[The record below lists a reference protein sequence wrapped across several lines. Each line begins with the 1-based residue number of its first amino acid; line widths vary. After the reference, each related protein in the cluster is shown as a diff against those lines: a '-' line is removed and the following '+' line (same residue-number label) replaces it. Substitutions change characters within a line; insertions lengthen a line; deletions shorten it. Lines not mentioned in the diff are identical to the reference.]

1 MQGYL
6 FPENFS
12 YRTLRETARSFVL
25 KKGRSSVHK
34 RTLLDTFDGR
44 LYRRGFVLLQS
55 GSEYGLCSLKTGQ
68 AVKRCHCQTR
78 KRIRFSHDLPAGP
91 LQHRLLPISEAR
103 ALLARARWLEKK
115 YPFSLYN
122 RRQQLVGHGEVTE
135 IQSAAGSRLFHAAI
149 VAERGHKSELKIW
162 LRRLAELG
170 MVQTAGSA
178 YARYLELS
186 QLNLAGYSPKR
197 IIRLQPH
204 WPVQRA
210 LQALLR
216 HQIQVML
223 QNEAG
228 LRGDWDAEFLHDFR
242 VAIRRTR
249 SLISLFKK
257 ELASDRLQ
265 QARTDFAFLS
275 EKTNHLRDLD
285 VELLHRDTYRKLL
298 PPSLHGGL
306 EVLFKAAGRERQK
319 EFNSFIRVLDGVAF
333 RRIKKNWQAFLKR
346 AKPQP
351 HSASEPSLQIGRLIN
366 RLVVRRLK
374 KLEKMATAVTAT
386 AADEELHRL
395 RIEGKKLRYL
405 LEFFSSLYPRP
416 ELERIL
422 EPLKRMQDHLGTL
435 NDLAVQQARLLR
447 HVQEQQG
454 RRPDPHMTAAIGALV
469 AVLHQQYLQLRLSL
483 PETTNDFF
491 TTENKKRCRKAFSG

>member
-1 MQGYL
+1 L
-6 FPENFS
+6 HN
-12 YRTLRETARSFVL
+12 
-25 KKGRSSVHK
+25 
-34 RTLLDTFDGR
+34 R
-44 LYRRGFVLLQS
+44 LQ
-55 GSEYGLCSLKTGQ
+55 
-68 AVKRCHCQTR
+68 
-78 KRIRFSHDLPAGP
+78 
-91 LQHRLLPISEAR
+91 PISEAR
-103 ALLARARWLEKK
+103 ALLARAHWLEKNH
-115 YPFSLYN
+115 PFSLYN
-122 RRQQLVGHGEVTE
+122 RRKQLVGHGEIVE
-135 IQSAAGSRLFHAAI
+135 IYNTAGSRFLYAAL

-170 MVQTAGSA
+170 MVQTSGSA
-178 YARYLELS
+178 YARFIEIS
-186 QLNLAGYSPKR
+186 QLNLAGYAPKR

-204 WPVQRA
+204 WPVRRA

-257 ELASDRLQ
+257 VLASDRMQ
-265 QARTDFAFLS
+265 QARQDFAFLS

-285 VELLHRDTYRKLL
+285 VQLLHRDTYRKLL
-298 PPSLHGGL
+298 PPSLHDGL
-306 EVLFKAAGRERQK
+306 EVLFKAAARERQK

-333 RRIKKNWQAFLKR
+333 RRIKKKWLEFLKHG
-346 AKPQP
+346 KPPQHP
-351 HSASEPSLQIGRLIN
+351 GQEPSLPIGQLVN
-366 RLVVRRLK
+366 RLVLQRLK
-374 KLEKMATAVTAT
+374 KLQKMAGAVTE
-386 AADEELHRL
+386 AAQDEELHRL

-422 EPLKRMQDHLGTL
+422 EPLKQMQDHLGTL

-447 HVQEQQG
+447 HVREPQA
-454 RRPDPHMTAAIGALV
+454 RRPHPHMTAAIGALV
-469 AVLHQQYLQLRLSL
+469 AVLHQHYLQLRHSL
-483 PETTNDFF
+483 PETISVFF
-491 TTENKKRCRKAFSG
+491 TTENRKRCRNLFSG